1 MFVYGWNPCKIR
13 KVVLCKHAW
22 TVTDVPVIVPGMA
35 SLIKRSDS
43 KYWIACFTDREGRR
57 LKRST
62 KATNR
67 REALK
72 IAEGFEAV
80 ALRLTRARH
89 VRVVMSDLHKSI
101 TGDDLVFPT
110 VRAYLEGWLER
121 KGPEVAKSTLAF
133 YSHTV
138 GAFIG
143 YLGEDAEMPI
153 DGVTLA
159 HLTGFRNERLKQV
172 SAMTVNHDLKG
183 LRGIFKAAK
192 REGVLIENPAEHLDA
207 VRVSAGEK
215 KSRRPFT
222 LPELRAVLD
231 VAGDEWRSMIIFG
244 LYTGMRLADVA
255 RLSWANLDTVRG
267 ELRYVAGKT
276 GKILILPLAGP
287 LADHVAG
294 LPVPKQKD
302 GPLHPDA
309 WKVLQETG
317 KSGGLS
323 NQFSALLAAAGLRE
337 AADKNKR
344 GTGKG
349 RDVARE
355 AKGLSFHC
363 LRHTAV
369 SLLKEAGIPASVVQ
383 ELVGH
388 DSAQMSEHYTHTGI
402 DALTLAAEAMPS
414 LSKLGVAQ

>member
-1 MFVYGWNPCKIR
+1 MFSFMFSF
-13 KVVLCKHAW
+13 
-22 TVTDVPVIVPGMA
+22 MA
-35 SLIKRSDS
+35 SLIQREKS
-43 KYWIACFTDREGRR
+43 KIYVACFTDRDGRR
-57 LKRST
+57 LKRTT
-62 KATNR
+62 KSKNR
-67 REALK
+67 REAMK

-80 ALRLTRARH
+80 ALGLMRARH
-89 VRVVMSDLHKSI
+89 VRVLMSELHKSI
-101 TGDDLVFPT
+101 TGDELVFPT
-110 VRAYLEGWLER
+110 VRVYLNGWLER

-138 GAFIG
+138 GAFVG
-143 YLGEDAEMPI
+143 YLGDDADKSI

-172 SAMTVNHDLKG
+172 SARTVNHDLKG

-192 REGVLIENPAEHLDA
+192 REGVLIENPAENLDT
-207 VRVSAGEK
+207 VRVSAAEK
-215 KSRRPFT
+215 QSRRPFT
-222 LPELRAVLD
+222 LLELRAVLD
-231 VAGDEWRSMIIFG
+231 VAGDEWRSMVLFG

-255 RLSWANLDTVRG
+255 RLTWSNLDTVRG

-276 GKILILPLAGP
+276 GKVLILPLKGP

-294 LPVPKQKD
+294 LPVPKERD
-302 GPLHPDA
+302 GPLHPGA
-309 WKVLQETG
+309 WKVVETTG

-323 NQFSALLAAAGLRE
+323 NQFAVLLAAAGLRKKE
-337 AADKNKR
+337 SHQSKD
-344 GTGKG
+344 KG

-414 LSKLGVAQ
+414 LSKLGVSQ

>member
-1 MFVYGWNPCKIR
+1 MFPFMF
-13 KVVLCKHAW
+13 LF
-22 TVTDVPVIVPGMA
+22 MA
-35 SLIKRSDS
+35 SLIQREKS
-43 KYWIACFTDREGRR
+43 KIFVACFTDRDGRR
-57 LKRST
+57 LKRTT
-62 KATNR
+62 KSKNR
-67 REALK
+67 REAMK
-72 IAEGFEAV
+72 IAEGFESV
-80 ALRLTRARH
+80 ALGLMRARH
-89 VRVVMSDLHKSI
+89 VRVLMSELHKTI
-101 TGDDLVFPT
+101 TGDELVFPS
-110 VRAYLEGWLER
+110 VRAYLDGWLER

-133 YSHTV
+133 YTHTV

-143 YLGEDAEMPI
+143 YLGEDADKPI

-159 HLTGFRNERLKQV
+159 HLTGFRNDRLKKV
-172 SAMTVNHDLKG
+172 SARTVNHDLKG

-192 REGVLIENPAEHLDA
+192 REGVLIENPAENLDT
-207 VRVSAGEK
+207 VRVAAADK
-215 KSRRPFT
+215 QSRRPFT
-222 LPELRAVLD
+222 LPELRSVLD
-231 VAGDEWRSMIIFG
+231 VAGDEWRSMILFG

-255 RLSWANLDTVRG
+255 RLRWSNLDTVRN

-276 GKILILPLAGP
+276 GKVLILPLKGP

-294 LPVPKQKD
+294 LPLPKGKD
-302 GPLHPDA
+302 GPLHPGA
-309 WKVLQETG
+309 WKVMETAG

-323 NQFSALLAAAGLRE
+323 NHFSALLATAGLRE

-349 RDVARE
+349 RNVARE

-414 LSKLGVAQ
+414 LSKLGVTQ

>member
-1 MFVYGWNPCKIR
+1 MFSFMF
-13 KVVLCKHAW
+13 LF
-22 TVTDVPVIVPGMA
+22 MA
-35 SLIKRSDS
+35 SLIQREKS
-43 KYWIACFTDREGRR
+43 KIYVACFTDRDGRR
-57 LKRST
+57 LKRTT
-62 KATNR
+62 KSKNR

-89 VRVVMSDLHKSI
+89 VRIVMSDLHKSI

-110 VRAYLEGWLER
+110 VRAYLDGWLER

-143 YLGEDAEMPI
+143 YLGEDADKPI

-159 HLTGFRNERLKQV
+159 HLTGFRNDRLKRV
-172 SAMTVNHDLKG
+172 SARTVNHDLKG

-192 REGVLIENPAEHLDA
+192 REGVLIENPAENLDT
-207 VRVSAGEK
+207 VRVSAAEK
-215 KSRRPFT
+215 QSRRPFT

-231 VAGDEWRSMIIFG
+231 VAGDEWRSMILFG

-255 RLSWANLDTVRG
+255 RLSWANLDTARC

-276 GKILILPLAGP
+276 GKVLILPLKGP
-287 LADHVAG
+287 LADHIAG
-294 LPVPKQKD
+294 LPIPKERD
-302 GPLHPDA
+302 GPLHPGA
-309 WKVLQETG
+309 WKLLETAG

-323 NQFSALLAAAGLRE
+323 NQFASLLAAAGLRQKE
-337 AADKNKR
+337 SHKSKN
-344 GTGKG
+344 KG

-414 LSKLGVAQ
+414 LSKLGVTQ